1 MWELDHKESWAPK
14 NWCFQTGEDSWESLG
29 QQGDPISLSKRKSVL
44 NIHWK
49 NWCWS
54 WSSNTLT
61 IWYKELTYW
70 KRLWCWK
77 RLKAGEGDGRDERL
91 DGISNSV
98 DMSLS
103 KLWENVKGKEA
114 WHAAVHGVTESDMTE
129 RLNWTENNQDDT
141 GQTTNDQ
148 FEDECQR

>member
-1 MWELDHKESWAPK
+1 MDVRVGLLRKLS
-14 NWCFQTGEDSWESLG
+14 TGELMLLNCGVGEDFWESLG

-70 KRLWCWK
+70 KDSDAGKDWRQEEKGTTEDKMIRWHHRLNGHEFEQ
-77 RLKAGEGDGRDERL
+77 ASGVGDGQ
-91 DGISNSV
+91 G
-98 DMSLS
+98 SLACCS
-103 KLWENVKGKEA
+103 PWGHRVRHDWA
-114 WHAAVHGVTESDMTE
+114 TE
-129 RLNWTENNQDDT
+129 LNWKQPRWHWSDH
-141 GQTTNDQ
+141 
-148 FEDECQR
+148 